1 MKRLTV
7 SCQEGLR
14 KQMLEVKD
22 VSKKYK
28 KSGLFS
34 NEKQLILNNVNLTI
48 NDNEC
53 MGIIGESGSGK
64 STLARQILGIESPDS
79 GAILYNGLTVRNRST
94 RNGHMSAV
102 FQDYTSSID
111 PYYTVEKALAEPMKL
126 LKKYEKEE
134 IRKKSIELLE
144 QVGLNESYMVKY
156 PHELSG
162 GEAQRVCIARAIS
175 TEPEFL
181 LLDEAISSLD
191 ASVQFQVL
199 ELLKKLKEDLSLSYL
214 FITHDIQAAVF
225 LCDRIAF
232 FSKGEVV
239 EVVDVNDI
247 NKVQNEY
254 SRKLLNSVMMF

>member
-1 MKRLTV
+1 
-7 SCQEGLR
+7 
-14 KQMLEVKD
+14 
-22 VSKKYK
+22 
-28 KSGLFS
+28 
-34 NEKQLILNNVNLTI
+34 
-48 NDNEC
+48 
-53 MGIIGESGSGK
+53 
-64 STLARQILGIESPDS
+64 
-79 GAILYNGLTVRNRST
+79 
-94 RNGHMSAV
+94 V

-144 QVGLNESYMVKY
+144 QVGLNESYMAKY

-232 FSKGEVV
+232 FNKGEVV

-247 NKVQNEY
+247 DKVQNEY